1 MDPPGFALEN
11 FDASGKFRSNYL
23 QLNNGK
29 LQPGQTI
36 DPSYTLADG
45 RTFKDLKDF
54 VRLTASQPDKLAKN
68 LAEKLLAYSTGA
80 PIQFADR
87 DSIRTVVQQ
96 SAEDDYGIRTL
107 IQAVVESPTFLTK

>member
-80 PIQFADR
+80 PIQFADH